1 MVQTVNLR
9 KVAILLIALQ
19 CIGVSQAVAATPKPK
34 PSATSTAKK
43 KVTTPSKTKV
53 TTPKKTALAKKK
65 FVVRKKSVI
74 KRKYVYHKAV
84 RKPNSLLPK
93 PKWPPVG
100 FTSIGTAF
108 ARVPTGQEL
117 IGLLSA
123 MNDPSAVINS
133 CARDPKKPSAPAFAC
148 AAILVGATQK
158 CTWWR
163 VSSTIKG
170 IDPADPTQRIDL
182 GEITNYERG
191 AAAKTI
197 QTIFLVSPV
206 PLQTGIMFTGIH
218 ALCGIG
224 TSTDPVPSTTFVP
237 APTPAPST
245 TDIPTPSPSP
255 TST

>member
-19 CIGVSQAVAATPKPK
+19 CIGVSQADAATPKPK

-43 KVTTPSKTKV
+43 KVANHTNVKKV
-53 TTPKKTALAKKK
+53 APKKSTITKKK
-65 FVVRKKSVI
+65 LVVRKKPVI

-84 RKPNSLLPK
+84 RKPNSPLPK

-123 MNDPSAVINS
+123 MSDPSAVINRCS
-133 CARDPKKPSAPAFAC
+133 VDPKKPSAPALAC

-163 VSSTIKG
+163 VSSLIKG
-170 IDPADPTQRIDL
+170 IDPANPTERIDL
-182 GEITNYERG
+182 GEITTYERG

-206 PLQTGIMFTGIH
+206 PLQTGIMFSGIH

-224 TSTDPVPSTTFVP
+224 PSTDPVPSTTFVP
-237 APTPAPST
+237 APTPSPTT
-245 TDIPTPSPSP
+245 TDLPTPSPTSP
-255 TST
+255 